1 MAEPPEIARTSVAG
15 SIPSQDTGIPQW
27 NWATRVAF
35 RFTCAYI
42 LLYIFPFWLSYFSW
56 VSAWLGPYWKLRRAV
71 VPWVGQH
78 VFLLGYNVA
87 QLNNGSEDT
96 TWRYILCFCNLV
108 LALAV
113 TFIWSILDRR
123 RKSYAQMLQWL
134 RLLVR
139 FFLAA
144 QMFAYGL
151 EKIFL
156 LQMPRP
162 PLGMQLDILGDFSP
176 LSLLWTFIGSSPS
189 FQIFSGAMEVLAG
202 ILLVMPRT
210 PILGALLCA
219 VDLSFVLA
227 LNMCYDVPVKLFSA
241 HLWFFSIFL
250 LTPELGRLA
259 DLFLLGGKVELTKPT
274 AIFSQPWANRTLVIA
289 QVMLGVC
296 LFGSYLLDDIQL
308 TIQLQNKS
316 PLYGIWSV
324 DEFIVDGQSQPLL
337 LTDETLW
344 RKIVFDDADYASVVI
359 GNSGRRI
366 YKAQFLPDKNIL
378 TLIGENPPETRFTF
392 SIEPITS
399 GRMTLNGEMNGRHVQ
414 IKLERFDE
422 KKFILMNRGFRW
434 INEYPFYQS

>member
-1 MAEPPEIARTSVAG
+1 
-15 SIPSQDTGIPQW
+15 
-27 NWATRVAF
+27 
-35 RFTCAYI
+35 
-42 LLYIFPFWLSYFSW
+42 
-56 VSAWLGPYWKLRRAV
+56 
-71 VPWVGQH
+71 
-78 VFLLGYNVA
+78 
-87 QLNNGSEDT
+87 
-96 TWRYILCFCNLV
+96 
-108 LALAV
+108 
-113 TFIWSILDRR
+113 
-123 RKSYAQMLQWL
+123 
-134 RLLVR
+134 VR

-151 EKIFL
+151 EKVFL
-156 LQMPRP
+156 LQMPAP
-162 PLGMQLDILGDFSP
+162 TLGMQLDTLGNFSP

-210 PILGALLCA
+210 VVLGALLCA
-219 VDLSFVLA
+219 IDLSFVLA
-227 LNMCYDVPVKLFSA
+227 LNLCYDVPVKLFSA

-259 DLFLLGGKVELTKPT
+259 DLFLLGGKVELTKPV
-274 AIFSQPWANRTLVIA
+274 AMFSQPWANRTLVA
-289 QVMLGVC
+289 LQVMLGVC

-308 TIQLQNKS
+308 TIQSQSKS

-344 RKIVFDDADYASVVI
+344 RKIVFDDADYASIVV
-359 GNSGRRI
+359 GNAGRQI

-392 SIEPITS
+392 SIELIGP
-399 GRMTLNGEMNGRHVQ
+399 GRMTLSGAMNGRHVQ
-414 IKLERFDE
+414 IKLERIDE